1 MIPLV
6 AKGGRS
12 VDTLEE
18 LENFVLRK
26 LGIIAWI
33 LLRTVTFTGT
43 FFDCVAHNTTSGR
56 AKADI

>member
-1 MIPLV
+1 M
-6 AKGGRS
+6 
-12 VDTLEE
+12 DTLEE